1 MIKSMTAFANSE
13 TNQNG
18 VLLSWEIRSVNHRY
32 LDASVYLPEGFSS
45 QEVSLK
51 DLIRK
56 KLGRGKV
63 DARLVCQTIDKEDKS
78 SLEVNDALVKSLIDA
93 QDKLNTITSESSAT
107 KLTPLTAIEILNF
120 AGVLEE
126 SKLDYSQYNKE
137 ALASFKEAL
146 NELIKSREEEGGR
159 LKEMLLS
166 RATAIK
172 EIVAQVKKRRPE
184 VLEALREKV
193 LKRLADLDI
202 DKDSQRLEQELVI
215 QAQRLDV
222 DEELD
227 RLDSHIEE
235 LLAVLER
242 NEPVG
247 RRLDFLMQELNR
259 EANTLGSKAN
269 DAETTKGSVELK
281 VLIEQMREQV
291 MNIE

>member
-1 MIKSMTAFANSE
+1 MTAFANSE

>member
-13 TNQNG
+13 ESYDE

-32 LDASVYLPEGFSS
+32 LDASVYLPEGFSN
-45 QEVSLK
+45 QEAPLK
-51 DLIRK
+51 ELIRK

-63 DARLVCQTIDKEDKS
+63 DAKLVCKS
-78 SLEVNDALVKSLIDA
+78 ADEVQQGNIKLNEALVADLFAAQKSLQSIDN
-93 QDKLNTITSESSAT
+93 KMSSEQ
-107 KLTPLTAIEILNF
+107 LVPLSTMEILQF
-120 AGVLEE
+120 PGVLENSE
-126 SKLDYSQYNKE
+126 MDYSQYNKAVI
-137 ALASFKEAL
+137 ALFKDAL
-146 NELIKSREEEGGR
+146 NGLVKSREEEGER

-166 RATAIK
+166 RGASIK
-172 EIVAQVKKRRPE
+172 EIVVQVKERRPA
-184 VLEALREKV
+184 VIEALREKV
-193 LKRLADLDI
+193 MKKLSDLDLEA
-202 DKDSQRLEQELVI
+202 DNNRLEQELVI

-242 NEPVG
+242 KEPIG

>member
-13 TNQNG
+13 QNNDE

-32 LDASVYLPEGFSS
+32 LDASVYLPEGFAN
-45 QEVSLK
+45 QEAPLK
-51 DLIRK
+51 ELIRK
-56 KLGRGKV
+56 KLGRGKI
-63 DARLVCQTIDKEDKS
+63 DAKLVCNLAGESQSANLSI
-78 SLEVNDALVKSLIDA
+78 NQALVKSLFDA
-93 QDKLNTITSESSAT
+93 QNVLQSIAKESSS
-107 KLTPLTAIEILNF
+107 KEVISLSVMEVIKFP
-120 AGVLEE
+120 GVLEDKE
-126 SKLDYSQYNKE
+126 VDYSKYNKVVI
-137 ALASFKEAL
+137 ALFKDAL
-146 NELIKSREEEGGR
+146 NGLVKSREEEGAR
-159 LKEMLLS
+159 LKDMLLV
-166 RATAIK
+166 RATSIK
-172 EIVAQVKKRRPE
+172 EIVAQVKVRRP
-184 VLEALREKV
+184 VVVEALREKII
-193 LKRLADLDI
+193 KKIADLDLEA
-202 DKDSQRLEQELVI
+202 DNNRLEQELVI

-242 NEPVG
+242 KEPIG

>member
-13 TNQNG
+13 KNHDE

-32 LDASVYLPEGFSS
+32 LDASVYLPESFSN
-45 QEVSLK
+45 QEASLK
-51 DLIRK
+51 ELIRK

-63 DARLVCQTIDKEDKS
+63 DAKLVCKPVEESQKGKIKLNE
-78 SLEVNDALVKSLIDA
+78 ALVADLFTVQNALESIAK
-93 QDKLNTITSESSAT
+93 KTSSEQ
-107 KLTPLTAIEILNF
+107 LTPLSTMDILQF
-120 AGVLEE
+120 SGVLEGSE
-126 SKLDYSQYNKE
+126 LDHSQYNK
-137 ALASFKEAL
+137 AVTTLFKEAL
-146 NELIKSREEEGGR
+146 KGLIKSREEEGAR
-159 LKEMLLS
+159 LKEMLLA
-166 RATAIK
+166 RANSIT
-172 EIVAQVKKRRPE
+172 EIVAQVRVKRPA
-184 VLEALREKV
+184 VVTALREKV
-193 LKRLADLDI
+193 MKKLADLDI
-202 DKDSQRLEQELVI
+202 QADSNRLEQELVI

-242 NEPVG
+242 KEPIG

-291 MNIE
+291 MNLE